1 MSDASRHILFLA
13 TEYDAPGM
21 RPYARN
27 IINTMWQAGDHVL
40 IVTRDG
46 IDNQAFPNIPP
57 DSIIWIDYPKSKLAK
72 AVFRYWPSRVNH
84 AIARLVAEHGINLLY
99 ALTGELILA
108 PGIKRM
114 QTWVPIL
121 YTVHDAEYHDYKFT
135 SLGRWL
141 KDRMIIA
148 WPLQHLIKY
157 TPLKITNS
165 QEQMDLIK
173 QRFPYHKVHYAPFPT
188 LVNEQIEQGGATVKE
203 LEDVDDG
210 YILFFG
216 TIHLYK
222 GVHLL
227 YEAHNTVPTLKDK
240 TLVIA
245 GTGDIYFDR
254 QQDETNV
261 IFINRF
267 VQDDELRDLFSRA
280 AVVVYPYTSAT
291 QSGVT
296 SIASYFGKPMVL
308 SDLPFFK
315 QTCEGSE
322 GITFFGVGDIED
334 LADAVGR
341 SLQTGSS
348 TRPLYDSHYSTEA
361 MRTALLSITDSAIK
375 HE

>member
-1 MSDASRHILFLA
+1 MRDTARHILFLA

-27 IINTMWQAGDHVL
+27 IINTMWQASDHVL

-46 IDNQAFPNIPP
+46 IDNQAFPGIPP
-57 DSIIWIDYPKSKLAK
+57 DSITWIDYPKSKVAK
-72 AVFRYWPSRVNH
+72 AKFRYWPSSVNH
-84 AIARLVAEHGINLLY
+84 AINQLVDEHGINLLY
-99 ALTGELILA
+99 SLTGELILA
-108 PGIKRM
+108 PRVKRL
-114 QTWVPIL
+114 QSWVPML
-121 YTVHDAEYHDYKFT
+121 YTVHDADYHDYKFT

-148 WPLQHLIKY
+148 WPLQHLFKH
-157 TPLKITNS
+157 TPHKITNS
-165 QEQMDLIK
+165 QEQMGLIK

-188 LVNEQIEQGGATVKE
+188 LVNEQIERGGATVKE
-203 LEDVDDG
+203 LENVDDG

-222 GVHLL
+222 GLHLL
-227 YEAHNTVPTLKDK
+227 YEAHNTVPELKDK

-245 GTGDIYFDR
+245 GTGDVYFER
-254 QQDETNV
+254 KPDEANV
-261 IFINRF
+261 VFINRF
-267 VQDDELRDLFSRA
+267 IEDRELRDLFTRA

-315 QTCEGSE
+315 QTCEDGD
-322 GITFFGVGDIED
+322 GVVFFPNGDVNA
-334 LADAVGR
+334 LAAAIGEALESSASTTAMYERTYSPEALCTALDDAVA
-341 SLQTGSS
+341 QV
-348 TRPLYDSHYSTEA
+348 P
-361 MRTALLSITDSAIK
+361 
-375 HE
+375 